1 MPSDRPAQLNRV
13 AGLQLVG
20 EERRHL
26 AVIQALDGEL
36 QRGHLGRRGDRVTAF
51 RTVAV
56 LGRQAYVGVLAR
68 QVAGPVA
75 DRKPNGL
82 HPRRLFTDG
91 DDRRGLPGGWFGSSS
106 HRRTAVPATGHHSC
120 GTR

>member
-13 AGLQLVG
+13 VGLQLAG

-36 QRGHLGRRGDRVTAF
+36 QRRHLGRRGNGVTAF

-68 QVAGPVA
+68 AGGRA
-75 DRKPNGL
+75 
-82 HPRRLFTDG
+82 
-91 DDRRGLPGGWFGSSS
+91 
-106 HRRTAVPATGHHSC
+106 SC
-120 GTR
+120 